1 MAFVNFNW
9 LGLGLSYFNLLFRLS
24 VFVHRVAK
32 HLLEFFF
39 QKKLSSNRQ
48 KLKTKVKQSLLRFL
62 QASFSCLSNRDEILK
77 CFFSLKINYK
87 LENLKGKNSGMFYHE
102 YFQHLK
108 WQRADQEKAWE
119 FDSFQTIDK
128 WRSSA

>member
-24 VFVHRVAK
+24 VFVHSVAK

-62 QASFSCLSNRDEILK
+62 QASFSCLSNRDEILN

-87 LENLKGKNSGMFYHE
+87 LENLKGKNSGMFLPRV
-102 YFQHLK
+102 FSAFK
-108 WQRADQEKAWE
+108 VAASGSGKAWE